1 MSLCFSWGSAGKGW
15 IYASYRLLDLPRS
28 SPPRISGLLG
38 LERYLAACSSLDGRN
53 SREQAYSCHRFV
65 SFFAMSIHLYP
76 PGTPEEVKSRARF
89 FWKDSQNHVTKV
101 MNAESGEKLIHNNSI
116 CPRDLLNFIGN
127 LILNCSS
134 VRDSVSVKT
143 EEESY
148 IFHLFY
154 CYCSSKGDHCC
165 ACKIGE
171 SNIGNYNNH

>member
-1 MSLCFSWGSAGKGW
+1 MFFPRWQKFQGASLFMPSLCF
-15 IYASYRLLDLPRS
+15 LFLPCPFIGIHQAHLKKWKVEPAFS
-28 SPPRISGLLG
+28 
-38 LERYLAACSSLDGRN
+38 ERTRKSCAC
-53 SREQAYSCHRFV
+53 V
-65 SFFAMSIHLYP
+65 
-76 PGTPEEVKSRARF
+76 V
-89 FWKDSQNHVTKV
+89 
-101 MNAESGEKLIHNNSI
+101 NAESGGKLIHNNSI

-171 SNIGNYNNH
+171 SNIGNYNNHLTYWTDKNDF